1 MSNNSEDSDSLLDEI
16 FMREYV
22 EDNEIDD
29 GKLNFFL
36 IPSSLPDRLVRYT

>member
-1 MSNNSEDSDSLLDEI
+1 VDEKMSNNSEDSDSLLDEI

-29 GKLNFFL
+29 GKLNFCNTVIF
-36 IPSSLPDRLVRYT
+36 T